1 MDASQANS
9 MLNSFDAEMEDIELE
24 VSHREG
30 TQLITFILGSEK
42 Y

>member
-24 VSHREG
+24 MSHQEDPESKG
-30 TQLITFILGSEK
+30 IDQLS
-42 Y
+42 